1 MKTSAS
7 DRAISVFRLRDDDD
21 AFAAPR
27 LRADLGVAVGA
38 REPVIVDLT
47 GVTSMDASIF
57 RVLLEGLSECE
68 RRERVFLLL
77 LPDGE
82 SSPVLRLLRIA
93 GLGGLLPIVS
103 SWDEAYERARA
114 AQPDEPGWTSP
125 VS

>member
-1 MKTSAS
+1 MAVSAS
-7 DRAISVFRLRDDDD
+7 DPGISVLRLRDDDD

-27 LRADLGVAVGA
+27 LRSDLGVAVDA

-77 LPDGE
+77 LPEGE
-82 SSPVLRLLRIA
+82 DSPVIRLLRIA
-93 GLGGLLPIVS
+93 GLDGLLPIVS
-103 SWDEAYERARA
+103 SWGEAYERAGA